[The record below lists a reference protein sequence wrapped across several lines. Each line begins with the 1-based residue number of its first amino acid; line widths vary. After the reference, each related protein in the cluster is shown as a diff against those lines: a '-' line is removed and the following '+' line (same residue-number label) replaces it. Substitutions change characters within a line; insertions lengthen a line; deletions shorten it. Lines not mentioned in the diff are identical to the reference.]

1 MNRRLKLF
9 VVLAVL
15 QLAAPLSVVAW
26 REVILNAGD
35 QVKFLTAPV
44 DPVDALRGRYV
55 ALSIQERFAR
65 FPLASTSGR
74 DYRRLYVLLT
84 RDAHGFA
91 HVTGVSVKRP
101 SGGLYIRAR
110 VRPFYFPARRQVQ
123 IEWPFDRYY
132 LNERLA
138 PQAERL
144 YRQQAGRQNAYVTV
158 RVLRGQAALEEL
170 YVAGQP
176 IERLLRG
183 VSIR

>member
-1 MNRRLKLF
+1 MHRRLLTF
-9 VVLAVL
+9 AILAVL
-15 QLAAPLSVVAW
+15 QLAAPLSLVAW
-26 REVILNAGD
+26 RECILSAGD

-55 ALSIQERFAR
+55 ALSMQERYADCPR
-65 FPLASTSGR
+65 ATGK
-74 DYRRLYVLLT
+74 DCRRLYVLLA
-84 RDAHGFA
+84 RDARGFA
-91 HVTGVSVKRP
+91 HVTGVSEKRP

-110 VRPFYFPARRQVQ
+110 VWPHYFPRSRQVQ

-138 PQAERL
+138 PQAERV

-158 RVLRGQAALEEL
+158 RILRGQAALEKL

-183 VSIR
+183 QGSRP

>member
-1 MNRRLKLF
+1 MNRRLLIF
-9 VVLAVL
+9 AVLAVV
-15 QLAAPLSVVAW
+15 QLAAPLSLVAW
-26 REVILNAGD
+26 REMILNAGT

-55 ALSIQERFAR
+55 ALSMQERFADY
-65 FPLASTSGR
+65 PQASAGGR
-74 DYRRLYVLLT
+74 DRRRLYVLLT
-84 RDAHGFA
+84 RDAQGFA
-91 HVTGVSVKRP
+91 HVTGVSVSRP
-101 SGGLYIRAR
+101 ASGLYIRAR
-110 VRPFYFPARRQVQ
+110 VRPYYFPARRQVQ

-158 RVLRGQAALEEL
+158 RVLRGQAALEGL

-176 IERLLRG
+176 IERLLRLGG
-183 VSIR
+183 VR